1 MTSKKFLLLAAAAVA
16 ALAIALLLSHQRSSS
31 GAPVSDVLYPGL
43 KDDLKSVTA
52 VRIYKAGDARA
63 IELVEKD
70 GQWSVTDRANYPADA
85 GKVRKLLLAIA
96 EAKPVEEK
104 TSNPENYA
112 ALGVEDV
119 SATAAT
125 GSRVELEGTAKPV
138 NLIVGKAAGVK
149 GTYVRRA
156 GEPASWLINESIGAS
171 TTVHDWL
178 RASVVDVTADR
189 VQSVSVTLDGKAP
202 YTAAKS
208 SRADADFKVEGLP
221 KGKEA
226 DAFAV
231 NGLASTLTGLTLADV
246 APAQEFASEKPSGKA
261 TVKTFDGLVVDFDGY
276 AKDGKH
282 YVAVKA
288 AYDAALAERFHVA
301 TKAPDPAAGTKEE
314 AAPAT
319 AAPTESVEASAKS
332 TNDRLQGWVFEI
344 PDYKYEAIFKP
355 VDSLIKK

>member
-1 MTSKKFLLLAAAAVA
+1 MTSKKLLLLAAAAVA
-16 ALAIALLLSHQRSSS
+16 AMAIALLLSHQRSSS
-31 GAPVSDVLYPGL
+31 TEAVSDTLYPGL

-52 VRIYKAGDARA
+52 VRIFKAGDERA
-63 IELVEKD
+63 IELVHKD
-70 GQWSVTDRANYPADA
+70 GQWSVTERSNYPADA
-85 GKVRKLLLAIA
+85 AKVRKLLLAIA

-119 SATAAT
+119 SGTTST

-138 NLIVGKAAGVK
+138 NLIVGKAGGVK

-156 GEPASWLINESIGAS
+156 GEPTSWLISESIGAS
-171 TTVHDWL
+171 TTAHDWL
-178 RASVVDVTADR
+178 RASIIDVTADR
-189 VQSVSVTLDGKAP
+189 VQSINVTTDARSS

-231 NGLASTLTGLTLADV
+231 NGLASTLAGLTLADV
-246 APAQEFASEKPSGKA
+246 LPAQSIASEKPSAKA
-261 TVKTFDGLVVDFDGY
+261 TVKTFDGLVVDLDGY
-276 AKDGKH
+276 SKDEKH
-282 YVAVKA
+282 YVAVRTG
-288 AYDAALAERFHVA
+288 YDAALAERFHVA
-301 TKAPDPAAGTKEE
+301 TKAPEPVEGEKTATPTATPAETVE
-314 AAPAT
+314 AA
-319 AAPTESVEASAKS
+319 AKS

-355 VDSLIKK
+355 VDSLTQK

>member
-16 ALAIALLLSHQRSSS
+16 ALAVALLLSHQRSST
-31 GAPVSDVLYPGL
+31 GEPRDVLYPGL

-52 VRIYKAGDARA
+52 IRIFKAGDTRA
-63 IELVEKD
+63 IELVQKD
-70 GQWSVTDRANYPADA
+70 GQWSVTERANYPADA

-112 ALGVEDV
+112 ALGVEDL
-119 SATAAT
+119 SGPSAT
-125 GSRVELEGTAKPV
+125 GSRVELEGTARPV
-138 NLIVGKAAGVK
+138 NLIVGKAGGVK

-189 VQSVSVTLDGKAP
+189 VQSVSVTLDGKSP

-208 SRADADFKVEGLP
+208 SRADADFKLEGLP

-246 APAQEFASEKPSGKA
+246 SPAQEFAGVKPSGKA
-261 TVKTFDGLVVDFDGY
+261 TVKTFDGLVVDLDGY

-282 YVAVKA
+282 YIAVKS
-288 AYDAALAERFHVA
+288 AYEAALAERFRVA
-301 TKAPDPAAGTKEE
+301 TKTPEPAEGAAAEAVPAP
-314 AAPAT
+314 

-344 PDYKYEAIFKP
+344 PDYKYDAIFKP
-355 VDSLIKK
+355 MDSLIKK